1 MKKYQLTDSYTKE
14 TIDTTKNH
22 LRMMGK
28 DDSTNEAT
36 MLLDA
41 LVRNNPNFPNYET
54 IQELMSAFFN
64 AIHYGSHELKSAS
77 LLAHTRSFA
86 EWIKN
91 RQTIRPVSKPEN
103 KGGKPDDW
111 VYDPNEPLPAY
122 INRAKARELLDI
134 IHRIYGTD
142 TQRVL
147 NSDNFM
153 HYIDKLKERYYE

>member
-1 MKKYQLTDSYTKE
+1 MKKYQLSEYYSKE
-14 TIDTTKNH
+14 AIDTTKNH
-22 LRMMGK
+22 LKMMGK
-28 DDSTNEAT
+28 DDSSNEAT

-54 IQELMSAFFN
+54 IEDIMSAFFN

-77 LLAHTRSFA
+77 LLAHTKSFG

-111 VYDPNEPLPAY
+111 VYNPDEPLPVY
-122 INRAKARELLDI
+122 ITKAKARELMGI
-134 IHRIYGTD
+134 IQSIYGTD
-142 TQRVL
+142 SQRVM

-153 HYIDKLKERYYE
+153 HYIEKLRARYYE